1 MATQKTLNALRKLS
15 TCEISDALIKL
26 GLTTGGFIP
35 DLHIFSPRQTESLK
49 VVGPAFTVQMVAE
62 NVKRDEEPP
71 KTKEH
76 FVDACPNGSVMVIS
90 APFIRNAGCW
100 GGLMST
106 AAKVKGVQGV
116 LIRGGCRDLAEHR
129 DINFPVFA
137 NYHTTL
143 GQKSFV
149 RPSAL
154 SVPVDM
160 SPLSYSSPEITQL
173 YDPAFDYKI
182 SVNPGDIIVG
192 DEDGCVAI
200 PPELVEQVLK
210 KAVTGRE
217 VDDNVKKDLEAGK
230 GVKESMAKW
239 RGGGGTGA
247 SGKP

>member
-1 MATQKTLNALRKLS
+1 MATQKTFQALRELS

-26 GLTTGGFIP
+26 GSTTGGFIP
-35 DLHIFSPRQTESLK
+35 DLHIFSPRRTEDVK

-62 NVKRDEEPP
+62 NVKRDQEPP
-71 KTKEH
+71 KPKEH
-76 FVDACPNGSVMVIS
+76 FVDACPSGSVMVIS

-106 AAKVKGVQGV
+106 AAKAKDVQGV

-129 DINFPVFA
+129 EISFPVFA

-149 RPSAL
+149 QPSAS

-160 SPLSYSSPEITQL
+160 SPLSYSQPEVARL
-173 YDPAFDYKI
+173 YDPAFEYKI
-182 SVNPGDIIVG
+182 TVNPGDIIVG

-210 KAVTGRE
+210 KALAGRE
-217 VDDNVKKDLEAGK
+217 VDDDVKKDLEAGK
-230 GVKESMAKW
+230 GVKESMARW
-239 RGGGGTGA
+239 RGGGEKREG
-247 SGKP
+247 GKL

>member
-1 MATQKTLNALRKLS
+1 MATQKTFNALRELS

-76 FVDACPNGSVMVIS
+76 FV
-90 APFIRNAGCW
+90 
-100 GGLMST
+100 
-106 AAKVKGVQGV
+106 
-116 LIRGGCRDLAEHR
+116 
-129 DINFPVFA
+129 FA

-160 SPLSYSSPEITQL
+160 SPLSYSSPEVTQL

-200 PPELVEQVLK
+200 PPELVEQVVE

-239 RGGGGTGA
+239 RGGGGKGE